1 MLKTQKLSMQ
11 TRHGQVVL
19 NFGNLNF
26 DIASN
31 FSFRHSILYF
41 NSLHKNVAKKKNVS
55 QVSST
60 KNTKSKKLYIIILRA
75 FVS

>member
-1 MLKTQKLSMQ
+1 MLKTQKLSIQ

-41 NSLHKNVAKKKNVS
+41 NSLHKNVAKKNVS

-75 FVS
+75 SLS